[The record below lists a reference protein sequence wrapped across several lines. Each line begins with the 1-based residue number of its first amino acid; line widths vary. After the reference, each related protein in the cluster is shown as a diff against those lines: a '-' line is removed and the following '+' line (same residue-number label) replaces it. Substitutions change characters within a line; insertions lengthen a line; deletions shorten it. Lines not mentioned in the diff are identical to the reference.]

1 MRKCGELFFVFFLSL
16 TFVLNPILSF
26 GAEKKQES
34 VTIKEQDMQKY
45 LYTFKAVIEKYMN
58 ELGKEGLKIDREKVE
73 NELNNLLQFK
83 GPLEL
88 NEKQLL
94 DYIEKNDSKLN
105 QVLKDI
111 MSKDPNQLSSIISG
125 FGNRN
130 NNGENSGEVS
140 GPKNSGAPG
149 QIDYVL
155 NMAGRVLGGVF
166 EGIVLGFPG
175 TVALFTSLGLAIG
188 LALDAGVSMAV
199 ILGCAALAGLIVG
212 VIFAFLSIFVLAFI
226 GTFLGAIIGA
236 LLFAAIVAIIIGI
249 IVAVLVAIIFASIL
263 TIIFIIPIFIAILA
277 LVALIIA
284 LMLSPIVM
292 LLAIIVGG
300 IGGAVIGGVGGG
312 MAGFVLSPF
321 TFIMGGISGGIIGGL
336 AGGGLSLGGQIL
348 FVPIILLLG
357 SIGFVLGTIVGAIGA
372 PTIGGA
378 MGLLNSVGMKTTAAV
393 MKSVQNYN
401 NDDFIY
407 NIDKIITNALNE
419 TKKALG
425 PKSFNKIKQ
434 IEIVIDTADLT
445 TQEGIVK
452 ATEKVLNLAP
462 IFAQ

>member
-1 MRKCGELFFVFFLSL
+1 MRRFGEIVFLVFLSTL
-16 TFVLNPILSF
+16 FILNPVLSF

-34 VTIKEQDMQKY
+34 VTINEQDMQKY
-45 LYTFKAVIEKYMN
+45 LQTFKGVIEKYMD
-58 ELGKEGLKIDREKVE
+58 ELEKQGIEIDRERVE
-73 NELNNLLQFK
+73 KDLNNLLQFG

-88 NEKQLL
+88 NEKVLNEYL
-94 DYIEKNDSKLN
+94 EKNINKMN
-105 QVLKDI
+105 EMINNI
-111 MSKDPNQLSSIISG
+111 MSKDPAQLRENLAGGTGAVS
-125 FGNRN
+125 
-130 NNGENSGEVS
+130 NGPTNE
-140 GPKNSGAPG
+140 GAPG
-149 QIDYVL
+149 QIDYVM

-212 VIFAFLSIFVLAFI
+212 VIFALLSIFVLAFI

-236 LLFAAIVAIIIGI
+236 LILAAIVAIIIGI
-249 IVAVLVAIIFASIL
+249 IVSLLVAIMIISIL
-263 TIIFIIPIFIAILA
+263 TFMFIIPIFIFLLA
-277 LVALIIA
+277 LVALIIV
-284 LMLSPIVM
+284 LLISPFAM
-292 LLAIIVGG
+292 LLSIIVGG
-300 IGGAVIGGVGGG
+300 IGGAVVGGVGGG

-336 AGGGLSLGGQIL
+336 AGSGLSLVGQVL

-357 SIGFVLGTIVGAIGA
+357 SIGFVLGTIIGGIGA
-372 PTIGGA
+372 PLIGGV
-378 MGLLNSVGMKTTAAV
+378 MGLLNSAGMKTASAV
-393 MKSVQNYN
+393 MKSVESYN

-407 NIDKIITNALNE
+407 NIDKIIMNALNE
-419 TKKALG
+419 AKKALG
-425 PKSFNKIKQ
+425 PKAYNKIKQ
-434 IEIVIDTADLT
+434 IEIIIDTADLT

-452 ATEKVLNLAP
+452 ATEEILNLAP

>member
-1 MRKCGELFFVFFLSL
+1 MRRFGEIVFLVFLSTL
-16 TFVLNPILSF
+16 FILNPVLSF

-34 VTIKEQDMQKY
+34 VTINEQDMQKY
-45 LYTFKAVIEKYMN
+45 LQTFKGVIEKYMD
-58 ELGKEGLKIDREKVE
+58 ELEKQGIEIDRERVE
-73 NELNNLLQFK
+73 KDLNNLLQFG

-88 NEKQLL
+88 NEKVLNEYL
-94 DYIEKNDSKLN
+94 EKNINKMN
-105 QVLKDI
+105 EMINNI
-111 MSKDPNQLSSIISG
+111 MSKDPAQLRENLAGGTGAVS
-125 FGNRN
+125 
-130 NNGENSGEVS
+130 NGPTNE
-140 GPKNSGAPG
+140 GAPG
-149 QIDYVL
+149 QIDYVM

-236 LLFAAIVAIIIGI
+236 LILAAIVAIIIGI
-249 IVAVLVAIIFASIL
+249 IVSLLVAIMLMTLF
-263 TIIFIIPIFIAILA
+263 TIIIP
-277 LVALIIA
+277 LIILIVLIIVLLISPIA
-284 LMLSPIVM
+284 MLS
-292 LLAIIVGG
+292 AIIVGG
-300 IGGAVIGGVGGG
+300 IGGAVVGGVGGG
-312 MAGFVLSPF
+312 VAGFALSPF

-336 AGGGLSLGGQIL
+336 AGGGLSLVGQVL

-357 SIGFVLGTIVGAIGA
+357 SIGFVLGTIIGGIGA
-372 PTIGGA
+372 PLAGGV
-378 MGLLNSVGMKTTAAV
+378 MGLLNSTGMKTTSAV
-393 MKSVQNYN
+393 MKSVESYN

-407 NIDKIITNALNE
+407 NIDKIIMNALNE
-419 TKKALG
+419 AKKALG
-425 PKSFNKIKQ
+425 PKAYNKIKQ

-452 ATEKVLNLAP
+452 ATEEILNLAP